1 MGNTIIDVI
10 NPIDLKSRRKQIEKL
25 IKQLEEHKRKGDL
38 DKSTYDKI
46 ITEVL
51 PEYGLKS
58 ELENFKSNLK
68 TSLNES
74 GDDIFPAV
82 FYNTNMKIKEEKSP
96 IYYLTQASR
105 CFNDQSKYKWYEIT
119 SEDKYK
125 EYMKTS
131 YAYIT
136 NNDYTKIREPRY
148 EGLSSDGFDLSN
160 LIDFDSIQEYA
171 KNKIDKSTEPDML
184 TSDFSYEN
192 VFNKLKDV
200 ANHTIDDTK
209 LLDGVSMINS
219 LNSDPI
225 SIQTIVNKYADN
237 NILDK
242 VGYILNLIK
251 VLNIMANK
259 IRSIIYDTYRIHNI
273 IDLDETGSFKKLA
286 YKLDLKNKNDFEKCD
301 FMNEIGKVVEETFEE
316 KLSREDLDKLLGISL
331 DTIGSDINKNNK
343 KYVNLYGKIYDSIF
357 IKIKNNNKWYSPYIF
372 RTLDNK
378 TSINDSIKYLREEM
392 TNIYDDSGLL
402 PNNKFILNQIN
413 YIVDEELY
421 KSIYKNDTGYSETN
435 NTMIGVELCYL
446 SVIGLFINLLKRN
459 PTNISRI
466 TNSNTFIN
474 IVLPF
479 FINKMNNSTKEET
492 DENPIIKLF
501 RKIILENSSDT
512 GDYTTLGDMLT
523 FVLRFGLILGNDNIS
538 NSKYINE
545 YDISENTITFT
556 KPGTYLIKYDT
567 IQFNLYSIVDYI
579 FNYIDKNNI
588 DSDYENWT
596 KEYSE
601 LKKDKNVNKK
611 LKSMKIVSNGIL
623 SRDNIINKKFLIN
636 LVNKLNVKQKDRN
649 SRYQIYK
656 EYFKKYIKIY
666 SRDPYRYRYINE
678 IFNKMIHK
686 LINVEQKYNI
696 DTNQYEYY
704 FNIYTN
710 FPHKP
715 TEKDLKDKSEEEK
728 QNIIN
733 KYNESIKEKQNI
745 LKLQERIIIKGKI
758 AKKYILV
765 EYDGKTVTKI
775 PDLNIIPDKDNM
787 GRYNKAYFYDIFNNK
802 VNDNTKIIIRE
813 IPLGDKNPDDNTL
826 ESSYYVNTNTAIG
839 GTNSLYNRDM
849 IYKNNL
855 DDNKLGFMTT
865 QINTYHFFDSDIY
878 FKSNDYGGVYLNHE
892 NAASF
897 DDNYKPGG
905 VYKLMTDISIIP
917 ISDKYG
923 IKFDTV
929 NDSKLIHSYVEYN
942 ETNRILPTF
951 DEDYSRI
958 RDYINDKKFD
968 FRLNCL
974 LAKPEFNGNNKLT
987 SYDYERLLRDYAMI
1001 YNYPYNYTPMN
1012 QDDKMFLDSYSK
1024 NPICIFRTTKTEF
1037 ESTKIYQKG
1046 NLLYSGDYP
1055 LDIFR
1060 NKNYE
1065 PNIDIK
1071 YSDIDYLFN
1080 NKLFKDGIF
1089 SRGILPEYLKNL
1101 GYLEKLLLF
1110 SFINYFNF
1118 TALINDDTKLTTY
1131 AMLLYDIIGLTYL
1144 GATYQVNC
1152 FKYFNYRKL
1161 YNIPFTGMLS
1171 EKTLFTNNN
1180 NKIKDSNINKYY
1192 NLRAYSIYNKDN
1204 KQKLIIRNVL
1214 DDPYNTKYDSKLA
1227 NEVLIKNNSD
1237 DLYNMSEL
1245 SYLQDYYWD
1254 IYKKADDKVGL
1265 YDYTRFASSDKFD
1278 TVNLLYG
1285 ENIQKIIQDYK
1296 LEFTPSKENLSKILK
1311 CIESLDKMSIKEYK
1325 KKYGLTNNHELV
1337 VDVTPTKNILDD
1349 VTATIKV
1356 TTSKNDKHTFL
1367 LKRTGVPT
1375 QEIPTPTPTP
1385 APEPAIDKSE
1395 LQKFIDVMGDEID
1408 NETYR
1413 QSDPETRDLF
1423 DSVYELCNRIND
1435 DFDVCQNYYGYSI
1448 AKDELLTKINDKIES
1463 TPSSDTYTLAVLV
1476 NAFKGCD
1483 IITETLKQCPSSP
1496 AISGKTNSNDNSTWN
1511 EDMKY
1516 ILSTPVIKDIS
1527 MYKIMKP
1534 LYTNGNDPYISTYHV
1549 YFNKEDIFG
1558 SIYNL
1563 YTGQLK
1569 ETDKPSPCKDLSL
1582 SYIPVKNTY
1591 LSMEQ
1596 RLWEL
1601 AYNDARLKM
1610 LTMRVFLD
1618 SIHNISDKEKEKYET
1633 DFWKLYTSGNFE
1645 ITIKNVEYTPLP
1657 DGYKEYLYIL
1667 LKDNKIGKKT
1677 MDMKNN
1683 YTNNEEYNNAVK
1695 AIYDKFIKKLKD
1707 KKIYDKHIEQVRK
1720 LLSPYAIA
1728 YEISDGDKEL
1738 TNKELEKIEFL
1749 IWRNYIVDRRFYH
1762 EGNPLSG
1769 QKDPYMLDYKKLA
1782 EIIDNIKDGSENPDP
1797 TINYKGLR
1805 GTFGIERYINDYSTT
1820 WRRIGDSANFRAT
1833 PTKRKESLDTY
1844 YSDFDKYYPWSEMKR
1859 IYKDGDVLVFVPP
1872 FYYRR
1877 YQDDKIERIEI
1888 SSGKKDGFELHP
1900 GSGVYVGAYLVD
1912 ESTGNHSVRGKKP
1925 MHGKTRGEFR
1935 SKIRERGSNYWMYDV
1950 KTDMAL
1956 KILYLVEYAENNTQR
1971 LLQAT
1976 YRVYEGEYY
1985 TSGIGD
1991 DLGNKTGC
1999 LSNYMGNY
2007 RGIEGLLNGAEYG
2020 CEFIDGLIAN
2030 YDTYFISKDP
2040 NDYSDDHS
2048 ATSYNS
2054 LSYKI
2059 AQRGYIKKHG
2069 YDTSNAWCML
2079 PEVSIG
2085 DPAGGDEYFTDYI
2098 VRDEYNSNQVSYRRW
2113 QSAQSTVGLFFI
2125 EIIDLSGSYYFKDK
2139 TGARLIRSLDSDHG
2153 SISVPDE
2160 SVSDEYGGGND

>member
-10 NPIDLKSRRKQIEKL
+10 NPIDLKSRRKQIEKI
-25 IKQLEEHKRKGDL
+25 IKILEEHKRKGDL

-51 PEYGLKS
+51 PEY
-58 ELENFKSNLK
+58 NLK
-68 TSLNES
+68 TELEKFKSDIKTSLDKS
-74 GDDIFPAV
+74 GDDTFPAV

-105 CFNDQSKYKWYEIT
+105 CFNDQSIYKWYEIT

-125 EYMKTS
+125 AYMKTS

-136 NNDYTKIREPRY
+136 NNDYTNIREPKY
-148 EGLSSDGFDLSN
+148 EGLSSDTFDLFKI
-160 LIDFDSIQEYA
+160 IDFDSIQEYA
-171 KNKIDKSTEPDML
+171 KNKIDKSTEPDMI

-200 ANHTIDDTK
+200 ATHTIDDTK
-209 LLDGVSMINS
+209 LLDGISMINS

-242 VGYILNLIK
+242 VGYIPNLIK

-259 IRSIIYDTYRIHNI
+259 IRSIIYDTYRIHDI

-286 YKLDLKNKNDFEKCD
+286 YKLDLENRNDFEKCD
-301 FMNEIGKVVEETFEE
+301 FMNEIGEVVDKLFKE
-316 KLSREDLDKLLGISL
+316 KLSKEDFYKLVGISL
-331 DTIGSDINKNNK
+331 DTIGPNIHTDSHSNENNEK
-343 KYVNLYGKIYDSIF
+343 DVNFYGKMYDDIF
-357 IKIKNNNKWYSPYIF
+357 IKIKNYNKWYSPYVF
-372 RTLDNK
+372 GTLDNK
-378 TSINDSIKYLREEM
+378 TSINDSIKYLKKEM

-402 PNNKFILNQIN
+402 PNNKCILDHIDSIFN
-413 YIVDEELY
+413 EEIY
-421 KSIYKNDTGYSETN
+421 KSIYKNDTGYGETN
-435 NTMIGVELCYL
+435 NTMIGVGLCYL
-446 SVIGLFINLLKRN
+446 NIIGIFINLLKRN
-459 PTNISRI
+459 LTNTSKLASMN
-466 TNSNTFIN
+466 TMNSIM
-474 IVLPF
+474 LPF
-479 FINKMNNSTKEET
+479 FIGQMNTPEKEKIDVNDFVKT
-492 DENPIIKLF
+492 F
-501 RKIILENSSDT
+501 GKIILESS
-512 GDYTTLGDMLT
+512 GDGNYITAGDILT
-523 FVLRFGLILGNDNIS
+523 FVLRLGLILGNDNIN
-538 NSKYINE
+538 NSKYIND

-567 IQFNLYSIVDYI
+567 IQFRLKELVELIFGYI
-579 FNYIDKNNI
+579 YNNI
-588 DSDYENWT
+588 DSDYEYWT
-596 KEYSE
+596 KEYKE
-601 LKKDKNVNKK
+601 LKKDK
-611 LKSMKIVSNGIL
+611 KISKVIYDIFAKNNIM

-636 LVNKLNVKQKDRN
+636 LVNKFNIKDRRGKPSYN
-649 SRYQIYK
+649 IRYRQYEK
-656 EYFKKYIKIY
+656 YFLKYIKIY
-666 SRDPYRYRYINE
+666 SRDPYRYKYINE

-686 LINVEQKYNI
+686 LINIEQKYNM

-715 TEKDLKDKSEEEK
+715 TEEDLKDKSEEEK

-733 KYNESIKEKQNI
+733 EYDRTIKEKQEI
-745 LKLQERIIIKGKI
+745 FKLQSRMLGYSRIV
-758 AKKYILV
+758 KKYILV
-765 EYDGKTVTKI
+765 EYDGKTVIKI

-802 VNDNTKIIIRE
+802 VNDDTKIIIRE
-813 IPLGDKNPDDNTL
+813 IPLGDKNPYNTSL
-826 ESSYYVNTNTAIG
+826 EDYRYKYTSTAIG

-855 DDNKLGFMTT
+855 DDNKLGFTTT
-865 QINTYHFFDSDIY
+865 QINDYYFFDSDTYADIRSYCVRRRDLIDSGEY
-878 FKSNDYGGVYLNHE
+878 FPD
-892 NAASF
+892 
-897 DDNYKPGG
+897 G

-917 ISDKYG
+917 ISDKYS

-929 NDSKLIHSYVEYN
+929 SDSKLMHSYVDYTK
-942 ETNRILPTF
+942 TNRILPTF
-951 DEDYSRI
+951 TNGIVHYDFI
-958 RDYINDKKFD
+958 RDYINSTRD

-974 LAKPEFNGNNKLT
+974 LAKPEFNGTSKLT
-987 SYDYERLLRDYAMI
+987 SYDYERLLRNYAMI

-1037 ESTKIYQKG
+1037 ESTEIYQKG

-1055 LDIFR
+1055 LDVFR

-1089 SRGILPEYLKNL
+1089 NRNILPEYLKNL
-1101 GYLEKLLLF
+1101 GFLEKLLLF

-1118 TALINDDTKLTTY
+1118 TALINDDAKLTIY
-1131 AMLLYDIIGLTYL
+1131 SMLLYNIIGLSHL
-1144 GATYQVNC
+1144 EANYQVKC

-1161 YNIPFTGMLS
+1161 YNISFTGMLS
-1171 EKTLFTNNN
+1171 EKTLFTNN

-1214 DDPYNTKYDSKLA
+1214 DDPYNTKYDNKLA

-1254 IYKKADDKVGL
+1254 IYKKADDKAGL

-1296 LEFTPSKENLSKILK
+1296 LEFTPSKENLYKIAK
-1311 CIESLDKMSIKEYK
+1311 CANDLNKMSIKEYK
-1325 KKYGLTNNHELV
+1325 EKYGLKNNHELV

-1356 TTSKNDKHTFL
+1356 TTNKNDKHTFI

-1375 QEIPTPTPTP
+1375 QEIP
-1385 APEPAIDKSE
+1385 
-1395 LQKFIDVMGDEID
+1395 
-1408 NETYR
+1408 
-1413 QSDPETRDLF
+1413 
-1423 DSVYELCNRIND
+1423 
-1435 DFDVCQNYYGYSI
+1435 NYNNY
-1448 AKDELLTKINDKIES
+1448 
-1463 TPSSDTYTLAVLV
+1463 
-1476 NAFKGCD
+1476 F
-1483 IITETLKQCPSSP
+1483 
-1496 AISGKTNSNDNSTWN
+1496 TWN

-1516 ILSTPVIKDIS
+1516 ILSTPKINDITL
-1527 MYKIMKP
+1527 YKNMRSI
-1534 LYTNGNDPYISTYHV
+1534 YTNGNDPYISTYHV

-1582 SYIPVKNTY
+1582 SYIPVKNSY

-1618 SIHNISDKEKEKYET
+1618 SIHEISDKEKEKYET
-1633 DFWKLYTSGNFE
+1633 DFWKLYTSGKFE

-1728 YEISDGDKEL
+1728 YEISGGDKEL

-1782 EIIDNIKDGSENPDP
+1782 EIIDNIKDGSDNPDSP
-1797 TINYKGLR
+1797 YKGLK
-1805 GTFGIERYINDYSTT
+1805 GTFGIERDLSNSATNA
-1820 WRRIGDSANFRAT
+1820 WRRIGDSKDFKAIPVKCGENI
-1833 PTKRKESLDTY
+1833 STY
-1844 YSDFDKYYPWSEMKR
+1844 HSDFDKYYPWSEMKR
-1859 IYKDGDVLVFVPP
+1859 VEKDGDTLVPIPP

-1888 SSGKKDGFELHP
+1888 SSDKKDGFELHP

-1912 ESTGNHSVRGKKP
+1912 ESTGNHSVKGKKP
-1925 MHGKTRGEFR
+1925 MHNKTRGQFR
-1935 SKIRERGSNYWMYDV
+1935 SKIRERGSSYWMYDI

-1956 KILYLVEYAENNTQR
+1956 KMLYLVEYAENSTQK
-1971 LLQAT
+1971 LLKT
-1976 YRVYEGEYY
+1976 PINKVYESEGY
-1985 TSGIGD
+1985 TSGMID
-1991 DLGNKTGC
+1991 ALESKTGC
-1999 LSNYMGNY
+1999 VYYIGNY
-2007 RGIEGLLNGAEYG
+2007 RGIEGLLNGAQYG
-2020 CEFIDGLIAN
+2020 HEFIDGLISD
-2030 YDTYFISKDP
+2030 YGTYFISTDP
-2040 NDYSDDHS
+2040 NNYLDNHS
-2048 ATSYNS
+2048 SVSYNA
-2054 LSYKI
+2054 LSYRAPLNGFI
-2059 AQRGYIKKHG
+2059 SKHG
-2069 YDTSNAWCML
+2069 YDTSNTWCML
-2079 PEVSIG
+2079 PAEVSGSG
-2085 DPAGGDEYFTDYI
+2085 DTYFADYTYTNTDEPDI
-2098 VRDEYNSNQVSYRRW
+2098 VAYRSWASRPYY
-2113 QSAQSTVGLFFI
+2113 GLFGIFI
-2125 EIIDLSGSYYFKDK
+2125 YKSDSASNAAL
-2139 TGARLIRSLDSDHG
+2139 GARLIRSLDSVNLGDHG
-2153 SISVPDE
+2153 SIIIDE
-2160 SVSDEYGGGND
+2160 GEGYGND

>member
-10 NPIDLKSRRKQIEKL
+10 NPIDLKSRRKQIEKI
-25 IKQLEEHKRKGDL
+25 IKVLEEHKRKGDL

-51 PEYGLKS
+51 PEYNLKI
-58 ELENFKSNLK
+58 ELEKFKSDLK
-68 TSLNES
+68 TSLNKLKNE
-74 GDDIFPAV
+74 DCATAYYDIDIR
-82 FYNTNMKIKEEKSP
+82 MKEKRSP
-96 IYYLTQASR
+96 MYYLTQASR
-105 CFNDQSKYKWYEIT
+105 CFNDQSIYKWYEIT

-125 EYMKTS
+125 AYMKTS

-148 EGLSSDGFDLSN
+148 EGLSSVGFNLSN
-160 LIDFDSIQEYA
+160 LINFDGIQNHA

-200 ANHTIDDTK
+200 ADHTIDDTK
-209 LLDGVSMINS
+209 LLDGISIINS

-225 SIQTIVNKYADN
+225 SIQSIINTYSDNK
-237 NILDK
+237 ILDK
-242 VGYILNLIK
+242 IGYIPNLIK

-259 IRSIIYDTYRIHNI
+259 IRSIIYDTYQFQTNI
-273 IDLDETGSFKKLA
+273 DFDDMTNRGINLRKLA
-286 YKLDLKNKNDFEKCD
+286 DKLDLENKNDFEKCD
-301 FMNEIGKVVEETFEE
+301 FMNEIGNVVDELFEKKSQE
-316 KLSREDLDKLLGISL
+316 QEDVDKLLRELL
-331 DTIGSDINKNNK
+331 DIIDNKNSVVSNK
-343 KYVNLYGKIYDSIF
+343 KNDEDVNYYKKMYDYIL
-357 IKIKNNNKWYSPYIF
+357 IEIKNNDKWYSPYVF

-378 TSINDSIKYLREEM
+378 TSINDSIKYLKKEM

-402 PNNKFILNQIN
+402 PNNKCILDHID
-413 YIVDEELY
+413 YIFNEELY
-421 KSIYKNDTGYSETN
+421 KSIYKNDDEYAETN
-435 NTMIGVELCYL
+435 NTMIGVGLCYL
-446 SVIGLFINLLKRN
+446 NIIGIFINLLKRN
-459 PTNISRI
+459 PTNISKLASINAINNMILPLLLNGKNESKEKEDSKDIFI
-466 TNSNTFIN
+466 TSFEKNILANSETGIYYN
-474 IVLPF
+474 I
-479 FINKMNNSTKEET
+479 
-492 DENPIIKLF
+492 
-501 RKIILENSSDT
+501 
-512 GDYTTLGDMLT
+512 TLGDILT
-523 FVLRFGLILGNDNIS
+523 MIIRLILIFKNINNIDNF
-538 NSKYINE
+538 KYINE

-567 IQFNLYSIVDYI
+567 MQFNLSDLIDCI
-579 FNYIDKNNI
+579 FKYIDKNKLDNEFE
-588 DSDYENWT
+588 DWT
-596 KEYSE
+596 KELSE
-601 LKKDKNVNKK
+601 LKKDKNLKK
-611 LKSMKIVSNGIL
+611 GIKLNTLTSNNTL

-636 LVNKLNVKQKDRN
+636 LVNKLNVKRKDRN
-649 SRYQIYK
+649 YRYQGYK
-656 EYFKKYIKIY
+656 EYFLKYIKIY
-666 SRDPYRYRYINE
+666 SRDPYRYKYINE

-686 LINVEQKYNI
+686 LINVEQKYDI

-710 FPHKP
+710 YPHKP
-715 TEKDLKDKSEEEK
+715 TEEDLKDKSEEEK

-733 KYNESIKEKQNI
+733 KYNKTIKEKQEI
-745 LKLQERIIIKGKI
+745 FKLQKRIILNSRI

-813 IPLGDKNPDDNTL
+813 IPLGDKNPDNTSL
-826 ESSYYVNTNTAIG
+826 EYYNYIRTNTAVG

-878 FKSNDYGGVYLNHE
+878 FKSDGDAVYPWDGPH
-892 NAASF
+892 AVSF
-897 DDNYKPGG
+897 GNNYKPDG

-917 ISDKYG
+917 VSDKYG

-929 NDSKLIHSYVEYN
+929 SDSKLMHSYLEYN

-951 DEDYSRI
+951 DNDYTKI
-958 RDYINDKKFD
+958 RDYINNKKFD

-974 LAKPEFNGNNKLT
+974 LAKPEFNDNNKLT
-987 SYDYERLLRDYAMI
+987 SYNYEKLLRNYAMI

-1037 ESTKIYQKG
+1037 ESTEIYQKG
-1046 NLLYSGDYP
+1046 NLLYRGDYP
-1055 LDIFR
+1055 LDVFR

-1071 YSDIDYLFN
+1071 YSNIDYLFN
-1080 NKLFKDGIF
+1080 GKLFEDGIF
-1089 SRGILPEYLKNL
+1089 RRNLLFEYLKNL
-1101 GYLEKLLLF
+1101 GYLEKLLML
-1110 SFINYFNF
+1110 SFTDYFNI
-1118 TALINDDTKLTTY
+1118 TTLMNDDVKVIVYMILLSSVLRVVFEDGY
-1131 AMLLYDIIGLTYL
+1131 FDYIRLYDML
-1144 GATYQVNC
+1144 
-1152 FKYFNYRKL
+1152 
-1161 YNIPFTGMLS
+1161 FTGMIS
-1171 EKTLFTNNN
+1171 ERILATNN

-1214 DDPYNTKYDSKLA
+1214 DDPYNIKYDNKLA

-1296 LEFTPSKENLSKILK
+1296 LEFTPSKENLYKIAK
-1311 CIESLDKMSIKEYK
+1311 CANDLDKMSIKEYK
-1325 KKYGLTNNHELV
+1325 KKYGLKNNHELV

-1349 VTATIKV
+1349 VTATVKV
-1356 TTSKNDKHTFL
+1356 TTNKNDKHTFL

-1375 QEIPTPTPTP
+1375 QEIP
-1385 APEPAIDKSE
+1385 
-1395 LQKFIDVMGDEID
+1395 
-1408 NETYR
+1408 
-1413 QSDPETRDLF
+1413 
-1423 DSVYELCNRIND
+1423 
-1435 DFDVCQNYYGYSI
+1435 NYNNY
-1448 AKDELLTKINDKIES
+1448 
-1463 TPSSDTYTLAVLV
+1463 
-1476 NAFKGCD
+1476 F
-1483 IITETLKQCPSSP
+1483 
-1496 AISGKTNSNDNSTWN
+1496 TWN

-1516 ILSTPVIKDIS
+1516 ILSAPKLNDITL
-1527 MYKIMKP
+1527 YKNMRSI
-1534 LYTNGNDPYISTYHV
+1534 YTNGNDPYISTYHV

-1569 ETDKPSPCKDLSL
+1569 ETDKPSSCKDLSL
-1582 SYIPVKNTY
+1582 SYIPVKNSY

-1618 SIHNISDKEKEKYET
+1618 SIHDISDKEKEKYET
-1633 DFWKLYTSGNFE
+1633 DFWKLYTSGKFE

-1667 LKDNKIGKKT
+1667 LKDNKIGKKDI
-1677 MDMKNN
+1677 DMNNN

-1695 AIYDKFIKKLKD
+1695 VIYDKFIKKLKD

-1728 YEISDGDKEL
+1728 YEISSGDKEL
-1738 TNKELEKIEFL
+1738 TNEELEKIEFL

-1782 EIIDNIKDGSENPDP
+1782 EIIENIKDGSENPDSP
-1797 TINYKGLR
+1797 YKGLK
-1805 GTFGIERYINDYSTT
+1805 GTFGIERDLSNSATNA
-1820 WRRIGDSANFRAT
+1820 WRRIGDSANFTAI
-1833 PTKRKESLDTY
+1833 PVKHGASLDTY

-1859 IYKDGDVLVFVPP
+1859 VEKDGDTLVPIPP

-1888 SSGKKDGFELHP
+1888 SSDKKDGFELHP

-1912 ESTGNHSVRGKKP
+1912 ETTGNHSVRGKKP
-1925 MHGKTRGEFR
+1925 MHSQTRGQFR
-1935 SKIRERGSNYWMYDV
+1935 NKIRKRGSNYWMYDV

-1956 KILYLVEYAENNTQR
+1956 KMLYLVEYAENSTHA
-1971 LLQAT
+1971 LLNNKSNGK
-1976 YRVYEGEYY
+1976 YKVYDDSNY
-1985 TSGIGD
+1985 TSGMGD

-1999 LSNYMGNY
+1999 LSNYIGNY
-2007 RGIEGLLNGAEYG
+2007 RGIEGLLNGANYG
-2020 CEFIDGLIAN
+2020 DEWIDGLIN
-2030 YDTYFISKDP
+2030 DYGKYYVSVDP
-2040 NDYSDDHS
+2040 NNYSDSHTAS
-2048 ATSYNS
+2048 GYKS
-2054 LSYKI
+2054 LSYSVPSD
-2059 AQRGYIKKHG
+2059 GYIKKHG
-2069 YDTSNAWCML
+2069 FDTSNTWCML
-2079 PEVSIG
+2079 PQESNGYGNDYFDNYVSTYTDKPDRVAFRHWYSYS
-2085 DPAGGDEYFTDYI
+2085 DPNY
-2098 VRDEYNSNQVSYRRW
+2098 
-2113 QSAQSTVGLFFI
+2113 GLFYLVVHFS
-2125 EIIDLSGSYYFKDK
+2125 DSDSWYD
-2139 TGARLIRSLDSDHG
+2139 TGARLIRSLK
-2153 SISVPDE
+2153 
-2160 SVSDEYGGGND
+2160 